1 MPEQTSSPDYKL
13 TLTSSLFGAQI
24 LFVVFGGLVTLPVL
38 TGLDP
43 GVALLTAGAGTLIFQ
58 FITKRKVPVFLASS
72 FAFLAPIMVAV
83 KTWGIPATMG
93 GLMAA
98 ALIYFILSGLIKW
111 RGKDILDFVFPPIV
125 VGPIIIVIGLILAPV
140 AVGMALGKGNS
151 ANLIPQKSAL
161 IVALI
166 SLAATVIA
174 SLFGKGKFRLVPI
187 LCGMLT
193 GYLVSI
199 PFGIIDFSVVAKASW
214 IALPRFVLPQWNWKA
229 AVFLLPAGIAPAIG
243 HFGDIFAIG
252 AVTGKNYLKDPG
264 VDRTLLGNGVSSLL
278 AACIG
283 GPPNSAYTEV
293 TGTVALTKLYNPAIM
308 TWAAIFAIGLAF
320 VGKLGAFI
328 QTIPTPVTGG
338 LLILLFGIIIVTGIN
353 SLVKVGQDLL
363 QLRNLLIA
371 TLMLVFG
378 IGGIFYTAGAF
389 TFEGVAL
396 ATVLGII
403 LNLVLPDKKVNSNV

>member
-13 TLTSSLFGAQI
+13 TLASSLFGAQI

-58 FITKRKVPVFLASS
+58 FITQRKVPVFLASS

-93 GLMAA
+93 GLMVA
-98 ALIYFILSGLIKW
+98 ALSYFILSGLIKW
-111 RGKDILDFVFPPIV
+111 KGKDLLDLVFPPIV
-125 VGPIIIVIGLILAPV
+125 AGPIIIVIGLLLAPV
-140 AVGMALGKGNS
+140 AVSMALGKGNP

-166 SLAATVIA
+166 SLATAVIV

-187 LCGMLT
+187 LCGMLA
-193 GYLVSI
+193 GYLASI
-199 PFGIIDFSVVAKASW
+199 PFGIIDFSVVAQAPW
-214 IALPRFVLPQWNWKA
+214 IALPGFVLPQWSWKA
-229 AVFLLPAGIAPAIG
+229 VVFLLPAGIAPAIG
-243 HFGDIFAIG
+243 HFGDILAIG

-264 VDRTLLGNGVSSLL
+264 VHRTLFGDGVSSLL
-278 AACIG
+278 AACMG

-293 TGTVALTKLYNPAIM
+293 TGTMAFTKLYNPAIM

-363 QLRNLLIA
+363 QLRNLLIV

-378 IGGIFYTAGAF
+378 IGGIVFSAGAF

-403 LNLVLPDKKVNSNV
+403 LNLVLPDKTVESN

>member
-1 MPEQTSSPDYKL
+1 MPEQSSSPDYKL

-93 GLMAA
+93 GLMVA
-98 ALIYFILSGLIKW
+98 ALIYFILSGLFKW
-111 RGKDILDFVFPPIV
+111 KGKDILDLVFPPIV
-125 VGPIIIVIGLILAPV
+125 IGPIIIVIGLILAPV
-140 AVGMALGKGNS
+140 AVSMALGKGNP

-166 SLAATVIA
+166 SLVATVIV

-187 LCGMLT
+187 LCGMLA
-193 GYLVSI
+193 GYLVSL
-199 PFGIIDFSVVAKASW
+199 PFSIIDFSGVAQAPW
-214 IALPRFVLPQWNWKA
+214 IALPRFVLPEWNWKA
-229 AVFLLPAGIAPAIG
+229 VVFLLPAGIAPAIG
-243 HFGDIFAIG
+243 HFGDILTIS
-252 AVTGKNYLKDPG
+252 AVTGRNYLKDPG
-264 VDRTLLGNGVSSLL
+264 VHRTLLGDGVSSLV
-278 AACIG
+278 AACVG

-320 VGKLGAFI
+320 IGKLGAFI

-338 LLILLFGIIIVTGIN
+338 ILILLFGTIIVTGIN

-363 QLRNLLIA
+363 QLRNLLIV

-378 IGGIFYTAGAF
+378 IGGIVFSAGAF

-403 LNLVLPDKKVNSNV
+403 LNLVLPDQKADSTV

>member
-363 QLRNLLIA
+363 QLRNLLIV

>member
-13 TLTSSLFGAQI
+13 TLASSLFGAQI

-58 FITKRKVPVFLASS
+58 LITKRKVPVFLASS

-83 KTWGIPATMG
+83 KSWGIPATMG
-93 GLMAA
+93 GLMVAA
-98 ALIYFILSGLIKW
+98 VIYFILSGLIKW
-111 RGKDILDFVFPPIV
+111 KGIDIMGLVFPPV
-125 VGPIIIVIGLILAPV
+125 VAGPIIIVIGLILAPV
-140 AVGMALGKGNS
+140 AVSMALGKGDP

-166 SLAATVIA
+166 SLLATVIA
-174 SLFGKGKFRLVPI
+174 SYFGKGKIRLVPI

-199 PFGIIDFSVVAKASW
+199 PFGIIDFSVVAKAPW
-214 IALPRFVLPQWNWKA
+214 FALPRFVLPEWNWKA
-229 AVFLLPAGIAPAIG
+229 VVFLLPAGIVPAIG
-243 HFGDIFAIG
+243 HFGDMLAIG
-252 AVTGKNYLKDPG
+252 AVTDKNYLKDPG
-264 VDRTLLGNGVSSLL
+264 AHRTLLGDGVSSLL
-278 AACIG
+278 AACVG

-320 VGKLGAFI
+320 IGKLGAFI

-363 QLRNLLIA
+363 QLRNLLIS

-378 IGGIFYTAGAF
+378 IGGIVFSAGAF

-403 LNLVLPDKKVNSNV
+403 LNLVLPDKKADSTA

>member
-93 GLMAA
+93 GLMAT
-98 ALIYFILSGLIKW
+98 ALIYFILSGLIIWK
-111 RGKDILDFVFPPIV
+111 GKEILDLVFPPIV

-140 AVGMALGKGNS
+140 AVSMAMGKGNP
-151 ANLIPQKSAL
+151 ANLIPQEIAL
-161 IVALI
+161 IIALI
-166 SLAATVIA
+166 SLATTVIV
-174 SLFGKGKFRLVPI
+174 SLFGKGNFRLIPI
-187 LCGMLT
+187 LCGILA
-193 GYLVSI
+193 GYLVAI
-199 PFGIIDFSVVAKASW
+199 PFGIIDFSGVAQAAW
-214 IALPRFVLPQWNWKA
+214 LELPGFVLPQWNWKA
-229 AVFLLPAGIAPAIG
+229 VVFLLPAGIAPAIG
-243 HFGDIFAIG
+243 HFGDMLSIG

-264 VDRTLLGNGVSSLL
+264 VHRTLLGDGVSSLV
-278 AACIG
+278 AVCVG
-283 GPPNSAYTEV
+283 GPPSSAYVEV
-293 TGTVALTKLYNPAIM
+293 TGTVALTKLSNPAIM

-320 VGKLGAFI
+320 VGKLVAFI

-338 LLILLFGIIIVTGIN
+338 LLILLFGAIIVTGIN

-363 QLRNLLIA
+363 QLRSLLIV

-378 IGGIFYTAGAF
+378 IGGIVFSAGAF

-396 ATVLGII
+396 ATALGII
-403 LNLVLPDKKVNSNV
+403 LNLVLPGKRTASTA